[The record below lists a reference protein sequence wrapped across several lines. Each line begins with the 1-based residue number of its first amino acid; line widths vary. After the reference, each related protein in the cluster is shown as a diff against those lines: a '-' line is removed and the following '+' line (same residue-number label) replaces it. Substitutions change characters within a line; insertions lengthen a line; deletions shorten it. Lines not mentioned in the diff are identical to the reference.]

1 MRLLVVGSGGRE
13 HALVEALSRSPQA
26 EEIFAAP
33 GNPGMASVAELV
45 DIPVDDLISLRNF
58 ARTVDIDLTIVGPEA
73 PLVGGIAEA
82 FWEAG
87 LKIFGPSR
95 GAARIEGSKIFA
107 KKIMQHAGVPTARSE
122 AFDREAAA
130 LDYLRSLPPGD
141 GYPVVVKVDG
151 LAAGKGVMI
160 ADSYEEAEDA
170 VRDVFDGAFGAAGER
185 LILEEYLRGKEAS
198 VLALTDG
205 RNILPFVPAQDYKRL
220 EDGGEGP
227 NTGGMGAYSPTMW
240 MDSATYM
247 TILEE
252 IINPTVHQLAL
263 IGAPYTGLLY
273 AGVMI
278 TDEGPKALEFNCRFG
293 SLVRDHDAGVQ
304 EARVGRADEGELV
317 YGRVY
322 DLLQDRHV
330 GRGVHPHRRGVRPH
344 TARVRSLAAVF
355 EALVVLGRHVR
366 QYVASVGESE
376 NGGLLAP
383 QVLLEY
389 QTLPR
394 RPKRPIEHVAHG
406 ILGLLIGVCDH
417 NALARRQAVHLDDD
431 GVAVPRGKRAEVGE
445 RRCFPVEGLRAGGWD
460 AGVLHDLFGKD
471 LRTLDARRATRGTKD
486 LQTSLPE
493 SLSDPADERRL
504 RTHNGEVY
512 VDRSGEV
519 TQ

>member
-13 HALVEALSRSPQA
+13 HALVEALSRSQQA

-130 LDYLRSLPPGD
+130 LAYLRSLPPGD

-198 VLALTDG
+198 VFALTDG

-293 SLVRDHDAGVQ
+293 DPETQALLPRI
-304 EARVGRADEGELV
+304 ET
-317 YGRVY
+317 
-322 DLLQDRHV
+322 DLLELMVACVEEDLG
-330 GRGVHPHRRGVRPH
+330 GREISWSPEK
-344 TARVRSLAAVF
+344 AVC
-355 EALVVLGRHVR
+355 VVL
-366 QYVASVGESE
+366 ASEGYPESPTTGDE
-376 NGGLLAP
+376 ISGL
-383 QVLLEY
+383 E
-389 QTLPR
+389 
-394 RPKRPIEHVAHG
+394 
-406 ILGLLIGVCDH
+406 
-417 NALARRQAVHLDDD
+417 
-431 GVAVPRGKRAEVGE
+431 
-445 RRCFPVEGLRAGGWD
+445 
-460 AGVLHDLFGKD
+460 DLFG
-471 LRTLDARRATRGTKD
+471 LPGVRVYHAATRLEESRLYTAGGRVLNVVGTGDSIIEARARAYAAVELIDFPGKQYRTDIALEALELED
-486 LQTSLPE
+486 L
-493 SLSDPADERRL
+493 
-504 RTHNGEVY
+504 
-512 VDRSGEV
+512 
-519 TQ
+519 